1 MFDSSVF
8 ATNLRMARKRK
19 GLSQRQLAEQLF
31 LSTQAVSKWEQGAS
45 MPDLLCLCKLAQIL
59 QVSTDSLLGVTPSAE
74 PALIAVDAGGTK
86 TEFVLISHSG
96 RLIKRLVLGGANP
109 NTCGI
114 QQTCD
119 LFRRGID
126 SLMQCECQVMGLFIG
141 GAGMISSNN
150 AVSVEAIL
158 RDWYPNLRLRCM
170 TDIYN
175 VLAHADT
182 PDNAIAVICGT
193 GNVVFATKDGKLHR
207 FGGGGWRLEQAGSG
221 YDLGRQALLA
231 ALEHRDGTGPATTLT
246 ESVEQKLGGR
256 VWDNIQQ
263 IYREDPS
270 FIASFA
276 PLVIR
281 AWQQQDPVATE
292 IVTASI
298 QRLAHLINTAAD
310 RAPKAKQ
317 VLLGGSLLTKC
328 EPFRTKLAEMLKPG
342 LCPQMVSKPAVWGA
356 CLQCARMIH
365 LPAPNFELF
374 METYQEEV

>member
-1 MFDSSVF
+1 MFDSSAF
-8 ATNLRMARKRK
+8 AVNLRMARKRK
-19 GLSQRQLAEQLF
+19 GLSQSQLAEQLF
-31 LSTQAVSKWEQGAS
+31 LSTQAVSKWEQGTS
-45 MPDLLCLCKLAQIL
+45 MPDLLRLCKLAQIL

-96 RLIKRLVLGGANP
+96 RLIKRLLLGGANP
-109 NTCGI
+109 NTCGV
-114 QQTCD
+114 QQACD

-126 SLMQCECQVMGLFIG
+126 SLMQCECQVMGVFIG
-141 GAGMISSNN
+141 GAGMGSANN
-150 AVSVEAIL
+150 AVSAETIL
-158 RDWYPNLRLRCM
+158 RGWYPDLRLRCAS
-170 TDIYN
+170 DIYN
-175 VLAHADT
+175 VLAHAET

-193 GNVVFATKDGKLHR
+193 GNVVFATNDGKLHR
-207 FGGGGWRLEQAGSG
+207 FGGGGWRLETAGSG

-231 ALEHRDGTGPATTLT
+231 ALEHQDGTGPATALT
-246 ESVEQKLGGR
+246 KSVEQKLGGR

-263 IYREDPS
+263 IYLEDPS
-270 FIASFA
+270 YIASFT
-276 PLVIR
+276 PLVIH
-281 AWQQQDPVATE
+281 AWQQQDPVATK

-342 LCPQMVSKPAVWGA
+342 LCPNMVSKPAVWGA
-356 CLQCARMIH
+356 CLQCARMIN
-365 LPAPNFELF
+365 LPTPNFELF
-374 METYQEEV
+374 METYQEET